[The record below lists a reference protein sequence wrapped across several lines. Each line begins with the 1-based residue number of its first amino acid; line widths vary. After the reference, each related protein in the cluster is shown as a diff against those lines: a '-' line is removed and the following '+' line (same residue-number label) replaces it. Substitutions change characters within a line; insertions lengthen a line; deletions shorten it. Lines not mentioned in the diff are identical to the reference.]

1 MIGILWRVILV
12 VCLVAGGGFAS
23 YQGGK
28 MISNGYQSR
37 NWPAVQGRVV
47 QSSVDTHTVTKTSNN
62 KRRTTTEYRA
72 TIRYEY
78 AVNGVTY
85 TNDRITV
92 ERTGY
97 SGKNRGAA
105 ENSARA
111 YPSGSS
117 VTVHYDPRNPATA
130 VLQTG
135 AAGPASWILPALG
148 PIFLVVA
155 LFIALR
161 RSPLRLSGRLP
172 LRGPSPVPEPSFR

>member
-1 MIGILWRVILV
+1 MNGIVWRVILV

-28 MISNGYQSR
+28 MIGNGFKSR
-37 NWPAVQGRVV
+37 NWPATQGRVV
-47 QSSVDTHTVTKTSNN
+47 ESSVDTRTVTKTSNN

-78 AVNGVTY
+78 VVNSTTY

-92 ERTGY
+92 ERPGY
-97 SGKNRGAA
+97 SGKDRGAA

-111 YPSGSS
+111 YPTGSA
-117 VTVHYDPRNPATA
+117 VTVYYDPRNPATA
-130 VLQTG
+130 VLRTG
-135 AAGPASWILPALG
+135 AAGPASWILLALG

-155 LFIALR
+155 LLVALR
-161 RSPLRLSGRLP
+161 RSPLRLSGRIP
-172 LRGPSPVPEPSFR
+172 LRGPSQATEPSFR